1 MKKTLDEIF
10 GGFVAEGDDDYIG
23 LWEVI
28 VCINAYLG
36 INPKKVS
43 VADAEKLWS
52 TMSDFVTRM
61 LTNGFI
67 AVDLTREGGYIAWPE
82 QEPKQVMAK
91 IKNLVVE
98 TKGGLDNVMY
108 GVWFNKINKTPR
120 PRSTRPRPL

>member
-1 MKKTLDEIF
+1 MKLSLDEALA
-10 GGFVAEGDDDYIG
+10 GFIAEGNDDYIG
-23 LWEVI
+23 LWQI
-28 VCINAYLG
+28 INRVTSYLD
-36 INPKKVS
+36 IDQKKITILE
-43 VADAEKLWS
+43 AEKLWS